1 MGRRLLMI
9 KNSESNVATETDQ
22 DVAAQWH
29 RVIRRRSFLKGVGAA
44 GATLTAGGLL
54 ATEGLAK
61 SSRLTRGDVAIL
73 RFLAAAELIESDLWS
88 QYAALGGAPDTA
100 LGGTLGG
107 NPAYVLALQNID
119 ADMPQ
124 YITDNT
130 DDELSHAAFLNAYL
144 NSKGAEPV
152 SLDEFRTLPTSN
164 ATGALPGKRLTNLQ
178 KLNVDTSWYTRYR
191 SGKNPDL
198 GAHIDGP
205 FTIANEPAI
214 PVSDS
219 DTPPGQSQPVPP
231 VNAQQQRMQAI
242 ANTAAFH
249 FAMIEQGGSSL
260 YTSLSLKVTDLEVLR
275 IVVSIGGVE
284 VDHFSLWHDKVGN
297 TVSQPLA
304 GVTDPET
311 GLSFPDLNSPATEL
325 TQTNK
330 ILPEPTQ
337 FLSKSLPAVSVIRPS
352 STANAGAVA
361 AIQGFIAD
369 QLFLGQSDEFFEFVM
384 KLAVAADSASREL

>member
-1 MGRRLLMI
+1 MTEH
-9 KNSESNVATETDQ
+9 SESNVATATDLEVNTHWQ
-22 DVAAQWH
+22 
-29 RVIRRRSFLKGVGAA
+29 RVIQRRSFLKGVGAA
-44 GATLTAGGLL
+44 GATLTAGGLM

-73 RFLAAAELIESDLWS
+73 RFLAAAELIESDLWA
-88 QYAALGGAPDTA
+88 QYAALGGAPDDA
-100 LGGTLGG
+100 LGGTVGG
-107 NPAYVLALQNID
+107 NPAYVAALQNID
-119 ADMPQ
+119 GDMPQ

-144 NSKGAEPV
+144 KSKGAEPV
-152 SLDEFRTLPTSN
+152 SLDEFRTLPTSQ
-164 ATGALPGKRLTNLQ
+164 ATGALAGKRLTNLQ

-191 SGKNPDL
+191 SRQNPDF
-198 GAHIDGP
+198 GANITGP
-205 FTIANEPAI
+205 VTIANQPAI

-231 VNAQQQRMQAI
+231 TTLQQQRMQAI

-260 YTSLSLKVTDLEVLR
+260 YTSMSLKVTDLEVLR

-297 TVSQPLA
+297 TVSKPLA
-304 GVTDPET
+304 GVTDPVT

-330 ILPEPTQ
+330 ILPEPCD
-337 FLSKSLPAVSVIRPS
+337 FISKNLPACSVIRPS

-361 AIQGFIAD
+361 AIKGLTAD
-369 QLFLGQSDEFFEFVM
+369 QLFLGQSDDFFEFVM
-384 KLAVAADSASREL
+384 KLAVAADSARRQL